1 MLLFRRKNH
10 LFFTLVG
17 GHCVTLY
24 HYVLDLRRVATFVGF
39 ELFIESV
46 TTTTVELLWG
56 LLWRDDAVTLGL
68 GLGPDI
74 FDDLRETVS
83 LIPKRHLDL
92 FSDWYCEL

>member
-1 MLLFRRKNH
+1 MLLLRRKNH

-17 GHCVTLY
+17 GHGVTLY
-24 HYVLDLRRVATFVGF
+24 HYILDLRRVATPVGF

-46 TTTTVELLWG
+46 TTTIELLWG
-56 LLWRDDAVTLGL
+56 LLWRDDAVALGL
-68 GLGPDI
+68 RLGPDV